1 MDVTLFEIHSYFSSS
16 QTPFQGESKI
26 EDDFLTPLHVPIPM
40 PEQVQQQLTNEPP
53 IEPIDKPFALPV
65 KELRVYSEHQKNK
78 TIYDVTCQTSDPD
91 LGNTTS
97 TSNTGSSS
105 PLNRGNF
112 SFTCLIVIVGGRPHG
127 WNFPLRSHDIFH
139 LNSRLSLVVNFPF
152 FIVWTEDHRS
162 LSCAHASPVEYH
174 ECPVAHQLK
183 ASLAAPHVPF
193 VGPLLLVV
201 FLVSPSVLLVGF
213 VVENLDSPNSCS

>member
-78 TIYDVTCQTSDPD
+78 TIYDVTCQ
-91 LGNTTS
+91 
-97 TSNTGSSS
+97 
-105 PLNRGNF
+105 
-112 SFTCLIVIVGGRPHG
+112 IVGGRPHG